1 MTGGPWALAAL
12 LCWHLGVSG
21 GLPKEVP
28 AQQVRPWTAGQR
40 QVRVLILEGASPLS
54 LCPQSSAVI
63 ENATGGALA
72 TIPAGVTVTAKPWNG
87 QVSLRVGKRRFQAP
101 RLVVRASSGGIV
113 ASSANGAAKRGLY
126 PGALAIAATGSSLR
140 VVNQVS
146 LEDYLAG
153 VVAAEVPRSFP
164 VEAMRAQAIAART
177 YTLSHLGDHAGQGAD
192 LCAQVHCQVYA
203 GLPPSGSRAAQAVRD
218 TAGEVLV
225 WNGLLSD
232 ALYHSACGGST
243 AAAWDVR
250 QSKLLPY
257 LTGASDNDG
266 FGSYYCGEDRDVH
279 WIARFTRQQAERL
292 IAANL
297 GTVLGRPGLA
307 TGRLKSLRVTARRG
321 ARAEWLE
328 IVTSKGSYRVRGDSI
343 RWLFGS
349 GSPGPAGLKS
359 IAFTLSTETD
369 RRGQPRAFVFQGAG
383 HGHGIGLCQWGA
395 RGRAENGQTAQEILA
410 AYYPGAEIVDL
421 RHG

>member
-1 MTGGPWALAAL
+1 L

-28 AQQVRPWTAGQR
+28 TQQVRPWAAGQR
-40 QVRVLILEGASPLS
+40 QVRVLILAGAGPLS
-54 LCPQSSAVI
+54 FRPQTSAAI
-63 ENATGGALA
+63 ENAAGSTLA
-72 TIPAGVTVTAKPWNG
+72 TVPAGVTVTARPWNG
-87 QVSLRVGKRRFQAP
+87 QVALRVGKRRLQAP
-101 RLVVRASSGGIV
+101 RLVIRASSGGI
-113 ASSANGAAKRGLY
+113 ALISGSGAAKRGLY
-126 PGALAIAATGSSLR
+126 PGALEIAAVGSSLR
-140 VVNQVS
+140 IIDRVP

-153 VVAAEVPRSFP
+153 VVAAEVPRSFA

-203 GLPPSGSRAAQAVRD
+203 GLPPAGSRASQAVRD

-225 WNGLLSD
+225 WNGLLVD

-257 LTGASDNDG
+257 LTGGSDSDG
-266 FGSYYCGEDRDVH
+266 YGSCYCGEDRDLH
-279 WIARFTRQQAERL
+279 WTVSFTRQQAERL

-307 TGRLKSLRVTARRG
+307 PGRLKSMRVAARRG
-321 ARAEWLE
+321 TRAEWLE

-359 IAFTLSTETD
+359 IAFTLSTNTD

-395 RGRAENGQTAQEILA
+395 KGRAENGQTAQEILA

-421 RHG
+421 RPG